1 MSNRTSH
8 NFKDLTGISFNKLT
22 VLSRCENGNR
32 GQVRWLCLCECG
44 NVRQV
49 LAQSLIRNTTRSCGC
64 LQRLETSN
72 RFKKHGF
79 TIGKRHPLIG
89 TWSAMINR
97 TENPNYAQF
106 KHYGGR
112 GISVCERWRNS
123 FVNFL
128 EDMGDRPSPRHSLD
142 RIDNNG
148 HYCKENCR
156 WATREQQSNNRRSN
170 VYLTVNGETKSLVE
184 WSRIYNIPRQYV
196 TTRLHLGWSPE
207 NALKREVKRRK
218 NKSAS

>member
-1 MSNRTSH
+1 MKKTSH
-8 NFKDLTGISFNKLT
+8 NFRDLTGIIFNKLT
-22 VLSRCENGNR
+22 VLNRCENGNK
-32 GQVRWLCLCECG
+32 GQAKWICLCECG
-44 NVRQV
+44 NVKKV

-64 LQRLETSN
+64 LQRLEASK
-72 RFKKHGF
+72 RFKKHGL
-79 TIGKRHPLIG
+79 TIGTRHPLIG

-112 GISVCERWRNS
+112 GITVCERWRKS

-128 EDMGDRPSPRHSLD
+128 EDMGDRPSPKHSLD

-156 WATREQQSNNRRSN
+156 WATSEQQSNNRRSN

-184 WSRIYNIPRQYV
+184 WSRIYNIPRQSV

-218 NKSAS
+218 KSDP